1 MTSDLFSVLDERI
14 GNLLEQY
21 ALLKRENEHL
31 REENRRLLDERDGFR
46 LRIDAILG
54 KLEGI

>member
-14 GNLLEQY
+14 GNLLERY
-21 ALLKRENEHL
+21 ALLKRDNELL
-31 REENRRLLDERDGFR
+31 REENRRLLEERDGFR
-46 LRIDAILG
+46 ARIDAILG

>member
-1 MTSDLFSVLDERI
+1 MTSDLFSALDERI

-31 REENRRLLDERDGFR
+31 REENGRLLEERDGFR
-46 LRIDAILG
+46 VRIDAILG

>member
-1 MTSDLFSVLDERI
+1 MTLDLFNALDERI

-21 ALLKRENEHL
+21 ALVKRENEHL
-31 REENRRLLDERDGFR
+31 REENRRLLEEHEGFR
-46 LRIDAILG
+46 VRIDAVLG

>member
-46 LRIDAILG
+46 VRIDAILG